1 MIQREDNNNNNNK
14 DYNFNYNKDYN
25 AQPNLMGGQQ
35 EQEDYCSCANWIVR
49 WYCKITPPL

>member
-1 MIQREDNNNNNNK
+1 MIQREDNNNTK

-35 EQEDYCSCANWIVR
+35 EQEDYCSCANLIVR